1 MSDELYRDLSP
12 EPENSESV
20 SRGRYIIA
28 VIGIDDYT
36 YWSVLHN
43 AVSDAQGVYKL
54 FVKELNSQASDPPLF
69 NNDAT
74 KDAITELIRD
84 RLRQE
89 LQPDDNFVLFFA
101 GHGHTEVSRI
111 GNKEIKTGYLIP
123 VNARKGRR
131 GDYIDIKSFLED
143 VGRLPARHI
152 LAILDSCHSG
162 LALDDAIKVF
172 RGGESTERYE
182 EDLIRN
188 CSRVVITA
196 ARCDQRAS
204 DSGPVPGQSLFTGTL
219 LDGFNSGEAR
229 GNHKMWVTS
238 RWLGQ
243 YLQERV
249 GQASRSGQTPDY
261 GEFHLDERGEMII
274 RLPNFVSNSALRQP
288 ERLSEYIEIEIAE
301 ARIRE
306 TIAQARIDLGQAQMD
321 QLRLLKLQLAQPN
334 LSLPPAQTSIKSLI
348 DKYYEDAQKGIRS

>member
-54 FVKELNSQASDPPLF
+54 FVK
-69 NNDAT
+69 
-74 KDAITELIRD
+74 
-84 RLRQE
+84 
-89 LQPDDNFVLFFA
+89 
-101 GHGHTEVSRI
+101 
-111 GNKEIKTGYLIP
+111 
-123 VNARKGRR
+123 
-131 GDYIDIKSFLED
+131 
-143 VGRLPARHI
+143 
-152 LAILDSCHSG
+152 
-162 LALDDAIKVF
+162 
-172 RGGESTERYE
+172 
-182 EDLIRN
+182 
-188 CSRVVITA
+188 
-196 ARCDQRAS
+196 
-204 DSGPVPGQSLFTGTL
+204 
-219 LDGFNSGEAR
+219 
-229 GNHKMWVTS
+229 
-238 RWLGQ
+238 
-243 YLQERV
+243 
-249 GQASRSGQTPDY
+249 
-261 GEFHLDERGEMII
+261 FHLDERGEMII

-321 QLRLLKLQLAQPN
+321 QLRLLKLQLAQPY